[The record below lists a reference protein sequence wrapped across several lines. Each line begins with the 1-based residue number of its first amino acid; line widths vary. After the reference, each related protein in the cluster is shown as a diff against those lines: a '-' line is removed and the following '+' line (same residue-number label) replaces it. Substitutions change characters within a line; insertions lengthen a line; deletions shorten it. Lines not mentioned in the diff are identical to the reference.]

1 MPDAAVMNTLNSPR
15 HGREGAKVPDNRQR
29 WFEVSL
35 VVLVGCGRYILNSLY
50 FLVHGPSAVGQ
61 ISTFPVG
68 WPDRPG
74 RVRVAASP
82 KCINRRGLGL
92 GGYGLRWSPYDLVAG
107 LLLTAVAYAA
117 YGLGHTV
124 IQIAHHFAYGTWTF
138 GPSAKDFFGRASVG
152 AIPALLLNS
161 VFEEM
166 IVRAYVMT
174 EVMELTGSSIL
185 AVAISV
191 GVQFSYHLYYGW
203 LNAIQLCV
211 LFLVFALYYAHSR
224 RALPIIIAHG
234 LVDIYGWIW
243 LQ

>member
-1 MPDAAVMNTLNSPR
+1 
-15 HGREGAKVPDNRQR
+15 
-29 WFEVSL
+29 
-35 VVLVGCGRYILNSLY
+35 
-50 FLVHGPSAVGQ
+50 
-61 ISTFPVG
+61 
-68 WPDRPG
+68 
-74 RVRVAASP
+74 
-82 KCINRRGLGL
+82 
-92 GGYGLRWSPYDLVAG
+92 
-107 LLLTAVAYAA
+107 
-117 YGLGHTV
+117 
-124 IQIAHHFAYGTWTF
+124 
-138 GPSAKDFFGRASVG
+138 
-152 AIPALLLNS
+152 
-161 VFEEM
+161 M

-191 GVQFSYHLYYGW
+191 ACVRFSYHLYYGW